1 MLSSLVTG
9 FTQDATTVPA
19 PHPLMHFSAEEK
31 QQLMLDHLRAP
42 QVSVEK
48 NFTKDF
54 ATSLSLLS
62 RLPYVPAER
71 DQGNCGDC
79 WQWAGTGVMEIA
91 HDVQNG
97 VHDRLSVQ
105 FINSCNTAKSCCL
118 GGWLRDLAAFYSS
131 MGYAIP
137 WANNNAQFL
146 SSGGDCSSAPCG
158 SIATTPRYS
167 ISQISAVSITTWGVG
182 QAQAIANIKSVLN
195 QNKAVWFGFFMGNES
210 DWAQFD
216 SFWNNQPESAVRTN
230 FFCGQVY
237 DPNNGGGGHAVLC
250 VGYNDDNPANRYWIM
265 VNSWGTTAGRPNGIF
280 RVSMDLNYDCAESP
294 LGYNLYWQT
303 LDIQFASTPPANDQC
318 SGAVTV
324 SSSGYTNTQSTASAT
339 STGDPAPGC
348 VSGFGNGVWYKYT
361 PASSGRI
368 VVDTMGSDFDT
379 GLAIYT
385 GTCGSL
391 TQVACDDDNGGNR
404 TSLITSSVTAG
415 TTYCILAGGHNG
427 LTGNLVFHLAFTS
440 TVAPSATIWAV
451 SATASSQ
458 YSSTSWSAAQATGAP
473 DTTACGD
480 IITAWAP
487 SSSGTAPEWLQVSFG
502 TPRQAVGVQIHETHN
517 APFIYQVDLIDS
529 GGINHTVWSGVDST
543 TCPGWFVVNFPVTSY
558 LVTGAKIYT
567 QVAGWEEIDAAG
579 LSLPTIQ
586 TNWAVSATAS
596 SQYSSTSWSAA
607 QATGAPDT
615 TACGDIITAWAPSSS
630 GTAPEWLQVSFG
642 TPRQAVGVQIHET
655 HNAPFIYQVDLID
668 SGGINHTVWS
678 GVDSTTCPGWFVVNV
693 PATSY
698 LVTGARIY
706 TQVAGWEE
714 IDAVGLLTSVGGTA
728 PSITAQP
735 QSRTNVVGTTATFG
749 VTASGTSPLS
759 YQWRADGINISGATS
774 PTYTNGSVQLSGS
787 GRQLSC
793 LVSNAFGIVLSSN
806 ALLTVVAA
814 GVNNFTWSPIASPQT
829 TNTAIS
835 VTISARDPNGATV
848 SSFAGAVALSAS
860 AGGSVPSGA
869 IFGNV
874 GYFWSG
880 NNGYCTIGYAF
891 TPNTALH
898 VTHVRH
904 LSGSKVSIWTDG
916 GILLASQDVS
926 SVQGNWT
933 ETPLATPLVLAAGRR
948 YRVGVYTAGQT
959 YYRGGAGVAAFN
971 DGTIDQSCE
980 ASGDHFPDWQEN
992 YNWWLVDL
1000 RYTVATHVS
1009 ITPSVSGN
1017 FVNGVWTGNI
1027 QVLQTASNA
1036 VLQTD
1041 DGAGHNGSSNPF
1053 QVATL
1058 TVVPVPVRFLP
1069 GSLARTNGQFGFT
1082 LQGQVG
1088 GRFEI
1093 QASTNLVNWTNLATL
1108 TNVTGTIPFLDPA
1121 TNFNRRFYRAHQLP

>member
-1 MLSSLVTG
+1 MKTIESIPPNGQWTRFQRVSSTTTSSESRGDTALSPIGTRICARYRLFLTGLMLSSLVTG

-303 LDIQFASTPPANDQC
+303 LDVQFASTPPANDQC

-440 TVAPSATIWAV
+440 TVAPSATI
-451 SATASSQ
+451 
-458 YSSTSWSAAQATGAP
+458 
-473 DTTACGD
+473 
-480 IITAWAP
+480 
-487 SSSGTAPEWLQVSFG
+487 
-502 TPRQAVGVQIHETHN
+502 
-517 APFIYQVDLIDS
+517 
-529 GGINHTVWSGVDST
+529 
-543 TCPGWFVVNFPVTSY
+543 
-558 LVTGAKIYT
+558 
-567 QVAGWEEIDAAG
+567 
-579 LSLPTIQ
+579 
-586 TNWAVSATAS
+586 WAVSATAS